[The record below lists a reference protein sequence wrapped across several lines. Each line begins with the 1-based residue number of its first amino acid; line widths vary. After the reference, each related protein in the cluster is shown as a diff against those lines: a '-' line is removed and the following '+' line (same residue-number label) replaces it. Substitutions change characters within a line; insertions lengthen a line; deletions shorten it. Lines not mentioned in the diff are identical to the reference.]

1 MSEIPLF
8 YEPQD
13 FLNLQSLTLNE
24 ATAKHVALVLRKAV
38 GDEIL
43 LTNGKGL
50 VAACSISSVKK
61 KEAVVAV
68 NSVTTASAA
77 SGRKTGIAIAP
88 VKNTSRLEWFLE
100 KATELG
106 VSDFYLL
113 QTSRT
118 EKTHLRYD
126 RLQQILVSA
135 MLQSK
140 QYHLPQL
147 HEMASLEQVLKT
159 HNYANAFV
167 AHCHEGIKHE
177 LATLV
182 NNKSDAL
189 IFIGPEGDFT
199 ADEIEA
205 CLAGGAMPVS
215 LGSTR
220 LRTETAALAAATI
233 SRLG

>member
-13 FLNLQSLTLNE
+13 FLNLQLLTLNE
-24 ATAKHVALVLRKAV
+24 ATAKHVALVLRKAI

-61 KEAVVAV
+61 REVVVAI
-68 NSVTTASAA
+68 NTVTTASAA
-77 SGRKTGIAIAP
+77 SGRKTGIAVAP
-88 VKNTSRLEWFLE
+88 VKNTSRLEWFFE

-113 QTSRT
+113 QTRRT
-118 EKTHLRYD
+118 EKTHLRFE
-126 RLQQILVSA
+126 RLQQIMVSA
-135 MLQSK
+135 ILQSK

-147 HEMASLEQVLKT
+147 HEMASLEQVLAS
-159 HNYANAFV
+159 HHYANTFV
-167 AHCHEGIKHE
+167 AHCIEDKKLE
-177 LATLV
+177 LSIQLKEKA
-182 NNKSDAL
+182 DAL

-199 ADEIEA
+199 ADEIES
-205 CLAGGAMPVS
+205 CLSSGALPVS

-233 SRLG
+233 SRLV